1 MKNEHSRF
9 GLTAEHRGISLRLIG
24 DWQDLAG
31 YYEGDDGNA
40 WSVSAGTGRF
50 VNCGEIETF
59 RANFAARFRGRL
71 FA

>member
-40 WSVSAGTGRF
+40 PAYGLRDARRTPGYATGRAF
-50 VNCGEIETF
+50 LYLCDEHW
-59 RANFAARFRGRL
+59 RR
-71 FA
+71 